1 MGSSLLLSRSRVP
14 LHRYVRCVSE
24 WGQRKNIAAFFFSY
38 SLSDLSFCLTCGSAI
53 LLWPGPTTMI
63 AMPNNTFS
71 IIIFTYAIATSNRK
85 KKRKLMK
92 RVSCGY
98 SILPSGLH
106 IQSTPPA
113 SLFRPLLFWGR
124 QHRRR
129 CRACVLCSLKAKKFA
144 SFFCWC
150 FLHHVSTD
158 RVE

>member
-24 WGQRKNIAAFFFSY
+24 WGQRKNIAAFFSLTY
-38 SLSDLSFCLTCGSAI
+38 SLSDLFLCLTCASAI

-98 SILPSGLH
+98 SILPSGLY

-113 SLFRPLLFWGR
+113 SLFRPPLFWGR
-124 QHRRR
+124 QHRSC
-129 CRACVLCSLKAKKFA
+129 CRVCVMCSLKAKKFA
-144 SFFCWC
+144 SFFSMDI
-150 FLHHVSTD
+150 FFIT
-158 RVE
+158 